1 MFAFKV
7 RKTSHS
13 QNRDNVSVSYIIFP
27 IYLDREIFFFSWKS
41 HGILSTYVRGN
52 HGSK

>member
-7 RKTSHS
+7 RITSHS

-27 IYLDREIFFFSWKS
+27 IYLDREIFFF
-41 HGILSTYVRGN
+41 HGKVMEF
-52 HGSK
+52 